1 MKRSILQHFVF
12 LVHVLF
18 AQYGHRDSNRV
29 GINFG
34 ANQFTLN
41 TKNFQTKPGLGWN
54 GGLSIRGFFTII
66 GTWFMVFNSAK
77 TILPSLQRATF
88 SK

>member
-1 MKRSILQHFVF
+1 MFLHNMVIGIRTESELILCKPVY
-12 LVHVLF
+12 LEYKEL
-18 AQYGHRDSNRV
+18 
-29 GINFG
+29 
-34 ANQFTLN
+34 
-41 TKNFQTKPGLGWN
+41 QTKPGLGWN
-54 GGLSIRGFFTII
+54 GGLSIRGNFTII